1 VNKNLGTTVGAV
13 ALAAVL
19 FRPTGPISAPHD
31 HGEVHSAAAEQHAGK
46 KSSGEGPWVASCN
59 YWEAISGAEPVSGE
73 EPTFSL
79 TLDKK
84 ANQLTGSLPGAA
96 EDAKTDC
103 GDDLQGRWG
112 LPDSKAKPEVKA
124 LIAVVPDPVRTNMAL
139 QFDRTIDALLAA
151 AGDYG
156 YVSSYYWLPW
166 KEHGES
172 AKTSEGE
179 GQGNAAKNIH
189 EPGLIVFK
197 CAQDT
202 QKKTSCSHNGW
213 AQASPFSP
221 PADDFARVIYLFL
234 VGETPT
240 TGIDSFQIHNAFR
253 YQDELEKAGTVLGR
267 STAEDSRNLA
277 IIGPTFSGSAA
288 SLRQAIDTMLAK
300 HPEVKAVSV
309 NGATST
315 GLAVDQLNP
324 IAANSNSLVTGQKIE
339 YKSFTYDATYDQQ
352 CLLGLLSNT
361 SSASNHTNVAFLIED
376 GTAYGFQ
383 ATAHATPGGTTPAQQ
398 SQTSTCPANQNVN
411 QITIRFPR
419 EISLLRNAQ
428 AEQGSRREENPA
440 GSAPSP
446 YLHFS
451 LKDSN
456 ASDSIPHLSRDNT
469 PLSQEAQLMTIARQL
484 QRYRAQYIAISG
496 SNILDLLFLA
506 QFLHRACPD
515 AKLVFYV
522 GDLLFEREIDNV
534 PFIGTITFTPYPLFS
549 TVSSDPGGTGAKRAF
564 SDSNTEAYYN
574 AASYTFWDDPSKTN
588 KTNPNDPC
596 TLPLMLAG
604 YRNMQQPPLLVTA
617 IGGDGYYPIGIAS
630 PKATNNASIL
640 PPIPCA
646 KADVSTQKVSSVS
659 FQLPNYPERLWRFLC
674 LAVLLLSAVHSIA
687 LCIAD
692 YWSPLTRELAVAQN
706 DQPWR
711 RAMYIQIGSAMLF
724 CMVFVVAT
732 PPLSTFKLAPVD
744 RPALL
749 LSGCALAMGFL
760 SVVIAFW
767 KTWGYIG
774 WPGTPKKV
782 DLDSFR
788 YVYFIFN
795 LIAWITLLSVPLLWV
810 YLCNTNYLEGML
822 TKVGLFFSYRCIHPG
837 SGVSPLVP
845 VLILTFSWYLWAVFQ
860 TLRLRFSEY
869 SRPRLPGSL
878 TPGKPHPL
886 FVADEDLTDCFGN
899 ITCLMISRRIL
910 RRIIKGA
917 LKNDIVD
924 ILLVV
929 AYLVVLVLFVYFAPV
944 RSLDAFFWVT
954 KGRPTPYQLLVTLLF
969 FPLLFIVIS
978 SWLRMILVW
987 ESLKRDLLERLEN
1000 LPIRFAFSRLKATG
1014 RVTTMRQS
1022 GLREQWRDMARS
1034 TESIRQ
1040 MVNCDCIRQINASSA
1055 NVPHV
1060 DLSSVGTEGPK
1071 PSPLTTISQALDLW
1085 ALLEQKRSNPKQNL
1099 SQAESKVSNTT
1110 APGVSAGG
1118 TSRDFPHG
1126 GDGRDLAHMFAMQKY
1141 YAEFSEILLSYVLV
1155 PHWKKCGNRTVA
1167 STEKRVS
1174 PEDSPCI
1181 RAAEEFLAI
1190 RYLALI
1196 RAVLANLRQ
1205 LMMFVSLSFVLAIV
1219 AWNSYPFQP
1228 RVFINWVF
1236 TGMLAILGGGIIW
1249 VLAQVHRDP
1258 VLSRITHTKAN
1269 ELGLEFYIR
1278 IITFGAVPVL
1288 TWLAYQFPEVG
1299 STIFKFLQPG
1309 LEVVK

>member
-1 VNKNLGTTVGAV
+1 
-13 ALAAVL
+13 
-19 FRPTGPISAPHD
+19 
-31 HGEVHSAAAEQHAGK
+31 
-46 KSSGEGPWVASCN
+46 VASCN
-59 YWEAISGAEPVSGE
+59 YWEATSGVEPVSEE

-84 ANQLTGSLPGAA
+84 TNQLTGSLPGAA
-96 EDAKTDC
+96 EEAKNDC

-112 LPDSKAKPEVKA
+112 LPDSKAKPEIKA

-139 QFDRTIDALLAA
+139 QFDRTIDTLLAA
-151 AGDYG
+151 AGDNG

-166 KEHGES
+166 KEQGES

-202 QKKTSCSHNGW
+202 QKKTACSHNGW
-213 AQASPFSP
+213 AQTSPFSP

-300 HPEVKAVSV
+300 HPEIKAVSV

-324 IAANSNSLVTGQKIE
+324 TAANSNSPVTSQKIE

-361 SSASNHTNVAFLIED
+361 SSASNRTNVAFLIED

-383 ATAHATPGGTTPAQQ
+383 ATAHATPGHTTPAQQ
-398 SQTSTCPANQNVN
+398 SQASTCPANQNVN

-456 ASDSIPHLSRDNT
+456 ASDSVPHLSRDNT

-588 KTNPNDPC
+588 KTNPDDPC
-596 TLPLMLAG
+596 ISPPKLAG

-630 PKATNNASIL
+630 PKATHNASIL

-646 KADVSTQKVSSVS
+646 NADASTQKVSSVS

-674 LAVLLLSAVHSIA
+674 LAILLLSAVHSIA

-744 RPALL
+744 RAALF
-749 LSGCALAMGFL
+749 LSGCALAMGVL

-774 WPGTPKKV
+774 WPGIPKKV

-795 LIAWITLLSVPLLWV
+795 LIAWVTLLSVPLLWV

-845 VLILTFSWYLWAVFQ
+845 VLILIFSWYLWAVFQ

-869 SRPRLPGSL
+869 SRPRLPGRL

-899 ITCLMISRRIL
+899 ITCLMISRQIL

-917 LKNDIVD
+917 LKIDTVD
-924 ILLVV
+924 SLLVV

-944 RSLDAFFWVT
+944 RSLDSFFWVT
-954 KGRPTPYQLLVTLLF
+954 KGRPTPYQLLVTVLF

-1040 MVNCDCIRQINASSA
+1040 MVNCDCIRQINADSA
-1055 NVPHV
+1055 NLPHV

-1110 APGVSAGG
+1110 APGASAVG
-1118 TSRDFPHG
+1118 TSPDFPHG

-1141 YAEFSEILLSYVLV
+1141 YAEFSEILLTYVLV
-1155 PHWKKCGNRTVA
+1155 PHWKKCGNRTIA
-1167 STEKRVS
+1167 SMEKRVS

-1236 TGMLAILGGGIIW
+1236 TGMLAILGCGIIW

-1269 ELGLEFYIR
+1269 ELGLEFYFR